1 MGAMRPGDWKRMA
14 RPANQ
19 DPESFKR
26 LRSGFWRHSRDFE
39 TQNDRWTCNVKQ
51 LREEVGR
58 AMIDREFAQRVAH
71 YGISKVLDDTFG
83 KMTAHAYH
91 HQLKGSEELVQMIIP
106 DFMKEDPRA
115 RYMGY
120 DLARDDKVD
129 AMAYWTGTT
138 TNTTTTTA
146 GTSTTGW
153 YELYGNKIIND
164 NSFFE
169 KETKRAIKKAADS
182 ISFKKRRV
190 RTFPFKLPATSKSLL
205 DQLQSEFDHWAGDQ
219 LKVICD

>member
-1 MGAMRPGDWKRMA
+1 MA

-26 LRSGFWRHSRDFE
+26 LRSGFWRRDYDLA
-39 TQNDRWTCNVKQ
+39 TQNERWTCDVKK

-58 AMIDREFAQRVAH
+58 AMIDRDFSQRVSM
-71 YGISKVLDDTFG
+71 YGLSRVLDEMFG
-83 KMTAHAYH
+83 DWTAKAFHTKL
-91 HQLKGSEELVQMIIP
+91 QGDSSLVQMQVP
-106 DFMKEDPRA
+106 DFMREDPRRA

-120 DLARDDKVD
+120 DLARDDKAD

-146 GTSTTGW
+146 GTSGW
-153 YELYGNKIIND
+153 YELYGNKIISD
-164 NSFFE
+164 NAFFK
-169 KETKRAIKKAADS
+169 KETEKAIKRATDK
-182 ISFKKRRV
+182 ISFRKRRV
-190 RTFPFKLPATSKSLL
+190 KTFPFKGSKHTSLL
-205 DQLQSEFDHWAGDQ
+205 DQLQQEFDHWAGNQ